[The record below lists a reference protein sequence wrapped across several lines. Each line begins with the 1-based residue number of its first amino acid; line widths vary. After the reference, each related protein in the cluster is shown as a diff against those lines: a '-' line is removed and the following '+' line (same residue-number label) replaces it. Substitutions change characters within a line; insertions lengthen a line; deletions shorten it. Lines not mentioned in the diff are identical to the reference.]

1 MKIVS
6 RSNLSVKWLS
16 AKAHKTPSGFTLVE
30 LLVVISILAILAVI
44 TISSINFALASD
56 VTRSASR
63 QVQSYLAGARD
74 RAIYAKAPRGVRFL
88 LDRTG
93 SQGSTISS
101 SRATVTSMV
110 YIAPSEPWSRGT
122 IDLERIDESPADM
135 SADGPEIYNVRGT
148 GTDWK
153 FLYDRGQLVENARIK
168 INGIWYT
175 INLAASTINSTEE
188 VLRLTIPYL
197 ESGTDPHPAVKA
209 FTTGSGPSTY
219 SLELVSEVLPGE
231 EPVLLPSGAAID
243 LDRSLLPASWRS
255 NLFSSGDD
263 GQPGKS
269 DFDDDGANGND
280 DNAELGWPGTDDVR
294 LYSSQLDLMFSPRGS
309 VIGREASSGK
319 IHFAID
325 SIENI
330 NSSWLSRTYYEEGDR
345 VQIPARGPVR
355 SYSYIPYDRTY
366 VCKTA
371 GTSDSDSTVF
381 LASGARVEG
390 ASLTTDVS
398 GSVVWEVEPNTS
410 TIILSLYTRTGSISA
425 SQLNVY
431 GSAFDPFKYAETGE
445 VSK

>member
-1 MKIVS
+1 
-6 RSNLSVKWLS
+6 
-16 AKAHKTPSGFTLVE
+16 
-30 LLVVISILAILAVI
+30 
-44 TISSINFALASD
+44 
-56 VTRSASR
+56 
-63 QVQSYLAGARD
+63 
-74 RAIYAKAPRGVRFL
+74 
-88 LDRTG
+88 
-93 SQGSTISS
+93 
-101 SRATVTSMV
+101 
-110 YIAPSEPWSRGT
+110 
-122 IDLERIDESPADM
+122 
-135 SADGPEIYNVRGT
+135 
-148 GTDWK
+148 
-153 FLYDRGQLVENARIK
+153 
-168 INGIWYT
+168 
-175 INLAASTINSTEE
+175 
-188 VLRLTIPYL
+188 
-197 ESGTDPHPAVKA
+197 
-209 FTTGSGPSTY
+209 
-219 SLELVSEVLPGE
+219 
-231 EPVLLPSGAAID
+231 
-243 LDRSLLPASWRS
+243 
-255 NLFSSGDD
+255 
-263 GQPGKS
+263 
-269 DFDDDGANGND
+269 
-280 DNAELGWPGTDDVR
+280 
-294 LYSSQLDLMFSPRGS
+294 MFSPRGS

-371 GTSDSDSTVF
+371 GTSGSDSTVF